1 MYLYTIAYC
10 TPTAPVVLD
19 PSELNM
25 DNNAIKD
32 AIEIF
37 SSGLV
42 CPTSAVNVRASA
54 ILYNGNINE
63 QIQNETSYFGNGT
76 IFPFSFIANS
86 TIANGELS
94 LFGQDFENNNSKPH
108 DPISYATF

>member
-1 MYLYTIAYC
+1 MLIIIAALTNPRIVPMIRRNMFTMRTAI
-10 TPTAPVVLD
+10 TP
-19 PSELNM
+19 
-25 DNNAIKD
+25 AI
-32 AIEIF
+32 
-37 SSGLV
+37 V
-42 CPTSAVNVRASA
+42 
-54 ILYNGNINE
+54 NE